1 MKRNYKLL
9 LQTKGIEKYFKP
21 YSKLDIYD
29 SDTMKS
35 HLQVKWKE
43 FSYEDLKLMDET
55 IEKDIN
61 NSNLINSL
69 LGLGISILISLAV
82 GYAAI
87 RMGFKA
93 NDAKIDKV
101 VSLISVSLFIVTLT
115 TLVGITYIQNIRLK
129 KN

>member
-1 MKRNYKLL
+1 M
-9 LQTKGIEKYFKP
+9 EKYFKP

-69 LGLGISILISLAV
+69 LGLGISILIS
-82 GYAAI
+82 
-87 RMGFKA
+87 
-93 NDAKIDKV
+93 
-101 VSLISVSLFIVTLT
+101 
-115 TLVGITYIQNIRLK
+115 
-129 KN
+129 

>member
-69 LGLGISILISLAV
+69 LGLGISILIS
-82 GYAAI
+82 
-87 RMGFKA
+87 
-93 NDAKIDKV
+93 
-101 VSLISVSLFIVTLT
+101 
-115 TLVGITYIQNIRLK
+115 
-129 KN
+129 